1 MWKTKALDVCLYAV
15 VIEKWAVLPVFSSP
29 ESRRLTRWA
38 ILITLRPSS
47 IRPSVNNFFKHL
59 LLLYYLAKSN
69 QTSQECSLHGPL
81 QNSFKEINSMQ
92 NSGCHGNQKEK
103 LKKSSSPKWLNGFH
117 CNLVWM
123 FLGWTSCRFLEKK
136 LIRQKTWPPW
146 VGLIFTI

>member
-1 MWKTKALDVCLYAV
+1 MLSMFSHPCHCLWKKYTFLAHLRAEGSQGELFWSLSV
-15 VIEKWAVLPVFSSP
+15 
-29 ESRRLTRWA
+29 RRVR
-38 ILITLRPSS
+38 
-47 IRPSVNNFFKHL
+47 RPSVNNFFKHL

-123 FLGWTSCRFLEKK
+123 FLGWTSFRFLEEI

-146 VGLIFTI
+146 AGLIFTI